1 MMDKEK
7 IAKYPR
13 NPRARGMSYENRLK
27 RYYQDK
33 DQLLRDNMGIPA
45 KELQEKHEKLLAW
58 WNV

>member
-1 MMDKEK
+1 MEK
-7 IAKYPR
+7 KTTYPR

-33 DQLLRDNMGIPA
+33 DKMLIENIGVPAEELR
-45 KELQEKHEKLLAW
+45 EKHEKLLAW